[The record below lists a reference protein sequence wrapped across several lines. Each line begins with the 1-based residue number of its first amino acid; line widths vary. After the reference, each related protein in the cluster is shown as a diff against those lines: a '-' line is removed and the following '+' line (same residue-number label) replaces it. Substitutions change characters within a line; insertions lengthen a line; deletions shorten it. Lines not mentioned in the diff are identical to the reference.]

1 MVKTNVSIIMPVH
14 NGEKYIHQ
22 SIDSILNQTLKT
34 FELLIIDDNSIDKS
48 MEIAKSFIDKRIRI
62 IKTSGKGISQA
73 LNKGLAI
80 AKSPFIARMDCDD
93 ICEPDRLQKQVE
105 FMIKT
110 PDKDIIGSQVTVVD
124 SDGYYVKTRE
134 VNLTDLDIRISL
146 FLGETSISHPTMM
159 MRTNF
164 LNEHKLQYNSKC
176 DLAEDYDLL
185 CRASFLTKFEN
196 MNQSLLKY
204 RIHNNS
210 VSQMHFNKQRHI
222 ARRILRNHLYKMGVP
237 FSEEELLCHF
247 QFALPLNEK
256 IKLQD
261 LLNWSE
267 KLIIMNQKNGWFENK
282 TFSNHIT
289 QRIERWIKNNENG

>member
-124 SDGYYVKTRE
+124 SNGYYVKTRE

-210 VSQMHFNKQRHI
+210 VSQMHFNKQRYI

-289 QRIERWIKNNENG
+289 LRIERWIKNNENG

>member
-134 VNLTDLDIRISL
+134 VNISL

>member
-34 FELLIIDDNSIDKS
+34 FELLILDDNSIDKS

-210 VSQMHFNKQRHI
+210 VNQMHFNKQRHI